1 MISRADIQG
10 ASILIVDDQPVN
22 VQLLEYLLQSTGYTH
37 VSSTTDPRVVAA
49 WHEQYNYDIIILD
62 LQMPGMDGFA
72 VMQALRP
79 LEPEGYLP
87 VLVVTAEP
95 DKKQAALDA
104 GARDFV
110 SKPFDPVEVLTR
122 IRNLIEVRLM
132 QREARFHN
140 IVLERT
146 VRERTAD
153 LQRFRTAMDATADAI
168 FLIDIQSMRFAD
180 VNDGAARMLG
190 YTRAQLMAQEPAR
203 IGLGTQETLL
213 QHAGS
218 ALGAGGDARAPVL
231 IETELL
237 RHDHATVPVEIY
249 WQLQHDVHG
258 PGPAQGPAHLAQLP
272 AQSADSQRTLICVAR
287 DISERRVAEERLR
300 HAAHYD
306 SLTGLPNRTL
316 FYRTLADA
324 IDLARDKE
332 WRIVVLFIGLDRFK
346 NINDSL
352 GAAMGDELLREF
364 ASRLVQSARIRDTV
378 GRLGGDEFGLI
389 LTMTRDQQDAVLVAN
404 EVREALRSPFQL
416 GDQQA
421 MMTASIGIAVYPDD
435 AADPET
441 LVKYANTAMSQ
452 AKEAGSDAYR
462 FFTAGMNVQVLARL
476 DLEMALRRALDQQEL
491 ELHYQPKVN
500 LLTGRVSGAEA
511 LLRWNRPGH
520 GTVYPA
526 EFVGVLE
533 DTGLIVRTGNWIIDA
548 ACRQIAEWMA
558 SPVGPVHVAVNVA
571 SRQFIEGDLETE
583 VKEALARHQVPPDLL
598 ELELTETALMSNA
611 ERTIDVL
618 TKLRLLGVKVA
629 IDDFGTGY
637 SSLAY
642 LQRFPIDKL
651 KIDIAFVRNIVTN
664 PNDAAIALAII
675 SMAHS
680 LKLRVVA
687 EGVETRPQ
695 LEFLRRNRC
704 DEVQGF
710 FFSRGLNEAGF
721 AQLVTGGKSLPP
733 DPNLATEPPQTLLI
747 VDDDVNVLSSLHRL
761 FRRDGYRILTA
772 SSPAEGFD
780 LLALHPVQVIV
791 CDQRMPIMSGTE
803 FLSKVK
809 DMYPDTIRI
818 ILSGYTGLEAMLDSI
833 NRGAIYRFYTKPWD
847 DVQLRDNIRLA
858 FHHYWL
864 MHGTGKH
871 AGQPGEDHTALP
883 GR

>member
-1 MISRADIQG
+1 MISRADIQN

-37 VSSTTDPRVVAA
+37 VSSTTDPRVVAG

-168 FLIDIQSMRFAD
+168 FLIDPQTMRFVD

-190 YTRAQLMAQEPAR
+190 YSRQQLMAQEPAR
-203 IGLGTQETLL
+203 IGLGGPESLR
-213 QHAGS
+213 QHAET
-218 ALGAGGDARAPVL
+218 AHGADADTRAPVL
-231 IETELL
+231 AETELL
-237 RHDHATVPVEIY
+237 RHDHATVPVEVY
-249 WQLQHDVHG
+249 WQVQHRSQEQA
-258 PGPAQGPAHLAQLP
+258 PGQEAQH
-272 AQSADSQRTLICVAR
+272 TLICVAR

-352 GAAMGDELLREF
+352 GAAMGDQLLRDF
-364 ASRLVQSARIRDTV
+364 SNRLVQSARIRDTV

-404 EVREALRSPFQL
+404 EVREALRAPFQL
-416 GDQQA
+416 GEHQA
-421 MMTASIGIAVYPDD
+421 TMTASIGIAVYPDD

-476 DLEMALRRALDQQEL
+476 DLEMALRRALDQDEL
-491 ELHYQPKVN
+491 ELHFQPKVN

-533 DTGLIVRTGNWIIDA
+533 DTGLIVRTGNWIVDA
-548 ACRQIAEWMA
+548 ACRQIAAWMA
-558 SPVGPVHVAVNVA
+558 SAVGPVHVAVNVA
-571 SRQFIEGDLETE
+571 SRQFIEGDLEKE
-583 VKEALARHQVPPDLL
+583 VKEALERHDVPPELL

-651 KIDIAFVRNIVTN
+651 KIDIAFVRNIVIN

-710 FFSRGLNEAGF
+710 FFSRPLAAEAFG
-721 AQLVTGGKSLPP
+721 QLVTGGKALPP

-772 SSPAEGFD
+772 SSPTEGFD

-791 CDQRMPIMSGTE
+791 CDQRMPVMSGTE

-864 MHGTGKH
+864 MHGSGKQ